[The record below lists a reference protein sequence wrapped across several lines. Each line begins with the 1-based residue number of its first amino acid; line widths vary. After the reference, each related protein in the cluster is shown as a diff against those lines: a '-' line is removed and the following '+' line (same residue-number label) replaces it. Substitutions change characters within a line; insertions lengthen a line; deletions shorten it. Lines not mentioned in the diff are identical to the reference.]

1 MSAAYCTVQNIKDAV
16 SGTDHGTGTAA
27 ALSPEQIQEAIG
39 RASTRVGMYAGS
51 SWVPDASHPDVDV
64 PDLVRDLTVQI
75 GAYYA
80 TLIYRK
86 GVPLDPNDPI
96 ALGYADAM
104 KALNA
109 INSGEAEVIPAGPGG
124 DVPGG
129 GGHVVNTVPRMGL
142 ARPAAIA
149 VQESGDPW
157 FRGGDPF
164 AW

>member
-1 MSAAYCTVQNIKDAV
+1 MAAAYCTVQDVRDAV

-27 ALSPEQIQEAIG
+27 ALAPAQIEGAIS

-51 SWVPDASHPDVDV
+51 SWVPDSSHPDVHV
-64 PDLVRDLTVQI
+64 PDLVRDLTVQLA
-75 GAYYA
+75 AYYA

-86 GVPLDPNDPI
+86 GVPLDPNDPV

-109 INSGEAEVIPAGPGG
+109 ISNGEAEVIPAGPGG

-142 ARPAAIA
+142 ARPAATA
-149 VQESGDPW
+149 VREFDPW